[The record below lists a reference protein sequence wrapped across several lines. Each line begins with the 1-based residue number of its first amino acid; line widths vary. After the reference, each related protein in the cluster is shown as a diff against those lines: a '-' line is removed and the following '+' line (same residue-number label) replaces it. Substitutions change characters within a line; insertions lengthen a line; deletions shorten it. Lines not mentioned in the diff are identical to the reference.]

1 MVAAALPEFADHAR
15 FTTCS
20 WPRGYLPFMVAAM
33 DTGAMV
39 IKVAAVMYTGAIVVE
54 DTGSMVM
61 DTVTLIDMGE
71 VTRRRRGSWNRW
83 WHQSGE
89 RGSISNRY

>member
-20 WPRGYLPFMVAAM
+20 WPRGYLPVTVVAM

-39 IKVAAVMYTGAIVVE
+39 VEVAAVMYTGAMVVE
-54 DTGSMVM
+54 DTGAMVMEATAVM
-61 DTVTLIDMGE
+61 DTGVMIVEDTGVMDTG
-71 VTRRRRGSWNRW
+71 
-83 WHQSGE
+83 
-89 RGSISNRY
+89 